1 MELYLSIALG
11 IFIGEIGK
19 KAIQQAED
27 WWWKFKHRNDPP
39 SPLSK
44 WLGSLDEE
52 DTI

>member
-19 KAIQQAED
+19 KFLYHLEEWI
-27 WWWKFKHRNDPP
+27 WKFRHRNDLPYLP
-39 SPLSK
+39 K
-44 WLGSLDEE
+44 WMVKDEE